1 MTHSYFLKEVP
12 GATIR
17 RADHITEDALRKPF
31 HVLNTKRLVEIA
43 LFERLDI
50 IPVQIIG
57 SRQPS
62 VGVAFPNNAP
72 ELKKMSLLSAI
83 KHRLFFVPMNQAVK
97 GMMIGR
103 TAFDVI
109 VFPETEWTKE
119 FNKHLSEFAI

>member
-31 HVLNTKRLVEIA
+31 HVLNAKRLVEIA
-43 LFERLDI
+43 LLGRRQV

-57 SRQPS
+57 SKRPS
-62 VGVAFPNNAP
+62 IGVVFPKNMT
-72 ELKKMSLLSAI
+72 ELDRMSLLSVI
-83 KHRLFFVPMNQAVK
+83 KRRLFFVPMNQTVK
-97 GMMIGR
+97 SMTIGR

-119 FNKHLSEFAI
+119 FDKHLSEFAV

>member
-31 HVLNTKRLVEIA
+31 HVLNAKRLVEIA
-43 LFERLDI
+43 LLGRRPSIGVVFPKNMTELD
-50 IPVQIIG
+50 
-57 SRQPS
+57 R
-62 VGVAFPNNAP
+62 
-72 ELKKMSLLSAI
+72 MSLLSVI
-83 KHRLFFVPMNQAVK
+83 KRRLFFVPMNQTVK
-97 GMMIGR
+97 SMTIGR

-119 FNKHLSEFAI
+119 FDKHLSEFAV